1 MAEERELIRDTYTL
15 KEDDENGVISIAD
28 DVVAMIAS
36 IAAQEVEGV
45 SGMVDNITN
54 ELMSRVGVKKLT
66 KGVKVAVNE
75 SSVKVDIAIQ
85 IHYGHSIPK
94 TSKDVQ
100 TKVKNSIEN
109 MTGLTVEAVNVRIA
123 GINVKEV

>member
-1 MAEERELIRDTYTL
+1 MAEEKELIRDTYTL
-15 KEDDENGVISIAD
+15 KEDDENGVVSIAD

-36 IAAQEVEGV
+36 IAAQEVDGV

-66 KGVKVAVNE
+66 KGVKVLVNDGN
-75 SSVKVDIAIQ
+75 VRVDIAIQ
-85 IHYGHSIPK
+85 IEYGHSVPK

-100 TKVKNSIEN
+100 VKVKNSIEN
-109 MTGLTVEAVNVRIA
+109 MTGLNVETVNVRIA